1 VHAVLNFVPKRVN
14 VPGGC
19 FVEET
24 DIASK
29 LEMLS
34 FLARTGAEAQASS
47 AEPAEGMTA

>member
-1 VHAVLNFVPKRVN
+1 MPKRVS

-24 DIASK
+24 DITSK

-34 FLARTGAEAQASS
+34 FLAHTEAEAQAAS
-47 AEPAEGMTA
+47 AKPVDGMTA